1 VIAPIMMSLNPMGWP
16 CFSSSAY
23 MRPAF
28 WADVSSILRMIN
40 LLSSVLVEAR
50 FFSCFLD
57 L

>member
-1 VIAPIMMSLNPMGWP
+1 MPIMMSLNPMGWP
-16 CFSSSAY
+16 CFSSSVY
-23 MRPAF
+23 MHPAF
-28 WADVSSILRMIN
+28 WADVSSIFRMIS

>member
-1 VIAPIMMSLNPMGWP
+1 MMSLNPMGLP
-16 CFSSSAY
+16 CFSSSVY

-28 WADVSSILRMIN
+28 WADVSSIFRIIN